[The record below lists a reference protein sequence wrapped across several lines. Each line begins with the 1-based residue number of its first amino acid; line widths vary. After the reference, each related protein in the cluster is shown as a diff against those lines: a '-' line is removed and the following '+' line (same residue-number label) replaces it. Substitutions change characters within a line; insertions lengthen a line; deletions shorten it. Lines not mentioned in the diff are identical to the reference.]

1 MTAVSTMLET
11 MTVTATATQTMLET
25 STMLETQTV
34 TSVATGKS
42 LDVLDCTKNS
52 TENIPS
58 SYHDGGVQQHGH
70 PDNA

>member
-34 TSVATGKS
+34 TSVATGGL
-42 LDVLDCTKNS
+42 LDVLDS
-52 TENIPS
+52 MIDWSERVPY
-58 SYHDGGVQQHGH
+58 SYHDGGIQQHGH